1 MTRAHLPPAEVAR
14 LDAYAR
20 TMRTG
25 LCALFL
31 VALCGNL
38 IPRHPD
44 AMPAETVSTEVRR

>member
-1 MTRAHLPPAEVAR
+1 MTRNLPPAEAAR

-25 LCALFL
+25 M
-31 VALCGNL
+31 VALTFVAGMANL

-44 AMPAETVSTEVRR
+44 AMPAETVSEVRR